1 MVVRYTAAMSL
12 NEKIAKI
19 FKGEVDGT
27 DAVRE
32 VYSRD
37 ASLFAVKPQLVVFPK
52 DTYDIQELVRLVR
65 SEKEIDPTLSITPR
79 AAGTDM
85 SGGPLSSSIV
95 LDVTRHMGAFLG
107 IDGSVAAAEP
117 GLHFRD
123 FDKETKKVGYELPS
137 YTASRELCAIGG
149 MVSNNSGGEK
159 HLKYGKTDRYV
170 QALDVVLDD
179 GSLAHF
185 TRVDGAA
192 LEEKL
197 SLQNREGEIYRGM
210 AELLRNNQD
219 TIEKAKPKVRKNS
232 SGYALWDI
240 GSPQAGWMNLARLFV
255 GAQGTLGIF
264 TKAWLSLVKPKKYG
278 AMTIIFLDSLD
289 DLGDVTQSVLAHDPD
304 SFESY
309 DDHTFSLAIRYF
321 PELALQMKTGIF
333 ALGLS
338 LIPEFF
344 MVLTGG
350 VPKLVL
356 LAEFRAET
364 QEEALTSAQVV
375 AADIREKHPNLSLRV
390 AENDAGM
397 KKYWSIR
404 RESFSLLRKKVRGKR
419 TAPFIDD
426 FVVPPPSLPEFLPKL
441 NAILGT
447 VDNMIYTVAGHIGDG
462 NLHIIPLIDPNR
474 PDAVELV
481 ERLSKEV
488 YALVLS
494 YGGSI
499 SGEHNDGLVR
509 TPYVEDMFGGEM
521 YKLFEETK
529 RIYDPLNIFNPGK
542 KVGTTFENSKG
553 HLDVAA
559 ARNV

>member
-1 MVVRYTAAMSL
+1 MRYTTCMTFRDTLSSV
-12 NEKIAKI
+12 
-19 FKGEVDGT
+19 FKGEVDAT
-27 DAVRE
+27 DATRE

-37 ASLFAVKPQLVVFPK
+37 ASLFQVKPALVVFPK
-52 DTYDIQELVRLVR
+52 NAADIQALVRAVR
-65 SEKEIDPTLSITPR
+65 AEKVNDPGLSITPR

-85 SGGPLSSSIV
+85 SGGPLSNSIV
-95 LDVTRHMGAFLG
+95 LDVTRYMGAFGG
-107 IDGSVAAAEP
+107 IENGVAVAEP

-123 FDKETKKVGYELPS
+123 FDRETKKEGYELPS

-170 QALDVVLDD
+170 QALDVILDD
-179 GSLAHF
+179 GSSAHF
-185 TRVDGAA
+185 TRVEGTLLA
-192 LEEKL
+192 EKL
-197 SLQNREGEIYRGM
+197 ALQNREGEIYRAV
-210 AELLRNNQD
+210 AELVRQHRD
-219 TIEKAKPKVRKNS
+219 VITAAKPKVRKNS

-240 GSPQAGWMNLARLFV
+240 GSVEDGWMNLARLFV

-278 AMTIIFLDSLD
+278 AMTVIFLDSLA

-321 PELALQMKTGIF
+321 PELAIQMKTGIIS
-333 ALGLS
+333 LGLS
-338 LIPEFF
+338 LIPEFL

-356 LAEFRAET
+356 LAEFRSEN
-364 QEEALTSAQVV
+364 QEEALRTAEAV
-375 AADIREKHPNLSLRV
+375 ADDIRAKHPGLGVRV
-390 AENDAGM
+390 AKNDAGM

-426 FVVPPPSLPEFLPKL
+426 FVVPPPCLPEFLPKL

-462 NLHIIPLIDPNR
+462 NLHIIPLIDPAR

-509 TPYVEDMFGGEM
+509 TPYVADMFGSDM
-521 YKLFEETK
+521 YALFEETK
-529 RIYDPLNIFNPGK
+529 RIFDPLNIFNPGK
-542 KVGTTFENSKG
+542 KVGTTFESSKA

-559 ARNV
+559 AKKS